1 MTYKVQ
7 LDIFEGPLDLLLHLI
22 KKDEVDIYDIPIA
35 NITEQYLAYI
45 DLLKDMNLNLAGE
58 YLLMAATLTHIKS
71 RMLLPIEGEEGG
83 EDEGPDPREEL
94 VRMLLEYQ
102 RYKDAAA
109 ELDDRLRLGR
119 DVFVRG
125 TEVALEPD
133 DEPTL
138 LNVSLFDLMEALKSI
153 IERAPKDST
162 MELTVDRFSLADKI
176 NHVLETLTDKGSAT
190 FVSLFDRGA
199 TKGEMIVTFLAI
211 LELAKL
217 VLIKVHQT
225 EDGIIRV
232 YPTTAADGQKNK
244 MKSELENDLES
255 GSYA

>member
-22 KKDEVDIYDIPIA
+22 KRDEVDIYDIPIA
-35 NITEQYLAYI
+35 DITEQYLEYI
-45 DLLKDMNLNLAGE
+45 DILKDMNLNLAGE
-58 YLLMAATLTHIKS
+58 FLLMAATLAHIKS
-71 RMLLPIEGEEGG
+71 RMLLPIEGEELG
-83 EDEGPDPREEL
+83 EEEGPDPREEL

-102 RYKDAAA
+102 RYKDAAV

-119 DVFVRG
+119 DVFNRG
-125 TEVALEPD
+125 AEVAIGDD
-133 DEPTL
+133 DEPAL
-138 LNVSLFDLMEALKSI
+138 MNVSLLDLMDALKSI
-153 IERAPKDST
+153 LERATEEST
-162 MELTVDRFSLADKI
+162 LELTADRFSLADKI
-176 NHVLETLTDKGSAT
+176 NHVLETLTEKGSAT
-190 FVSLFDRGA
+190 FVSLFAKGA

-232 YPTTAADGQKNK
+232 YPNK
-244 MKSELENDLES
+244 QEGGLEKRLENE
-255 GSYA
+255 SYA